1 MTEINMSISPSPKV
15 TPIST
20 VTSHKKRPAQN
31 IVLVITHTLHTHT
44 SHTHQHTPTHSLLS
58 FQTKS
63 IYLANGIMA
72 KTQWIEEYSSLART
86 SPNPKFQLVLLMLLS
101 VERQSL
107 LTTTTHRTRAN
118 SFTRIQH
125 VITLKLST
133 TTTLGRYSFP
143 KSRFTNISPRIIPQA
158 T

>member
-1 MTEINMSISPSPKV
+1 MAEINMSNSPSQKM
-15 TPIST
+15 TPLST
-20 VTSHKKRPAQN
+20 VTSRKKRPPQN
-31 IVLVITHTLHTHT
+31 IVLVITHTHSTHT
-44 SHTHQHTPTHSLLS
+44 NTHHSSLFIHLHS

-86 SPNPKFQLVLLMLLS
+86 SPNPNFQLVLLMLLS